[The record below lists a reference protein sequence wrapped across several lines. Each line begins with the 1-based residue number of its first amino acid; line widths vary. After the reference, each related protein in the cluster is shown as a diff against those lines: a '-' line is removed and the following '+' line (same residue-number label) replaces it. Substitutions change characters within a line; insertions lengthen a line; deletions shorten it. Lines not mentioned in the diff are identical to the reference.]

1 MNFAF
6 WRSILAIEE
15 RPLPALNLIGKGE
28 FREDVALTAL
38 EGNGAALEERTI
50 CGLPLAIAAEE
61 REPEIY

>member
-1 MNFAF
+1 MNFTF

-15 RPLPALNLIGKGE
+15 RPLLALNLISEGK
-28 FREDVALTAL
+28 FREDAALTAL
-38 EGNGAALEERTI
+38 DGSGAALEERTI